1 MKIVFSFC
9 ILLLLHSS
17 IHGQTLLPIG
27 PGAIIEDYVDSQRMV
42 AYSESG
48 QWIVGEN
55 LAVISQ
61 NSKIGVFAFVEV
73 EYVEKLQDKKFKLVL
88 RLLRQSRRYFVLKGD
103 SVQRLDLS
111 VENIDYLGTT
121 DLVIKSSDLNISSK
135 YRPLF
140 YQGPTI
146 GETAQT
152 LFEHEFLFNYL
163 GSAFFGVYDWLTVGT
178 NAPANLFIGPNMNM
192 YAKFYDTES
201 TTLTAGLSFLQLN
214 KENQSVLN
222 ANFYWDSTSSDSLIS
237 HTQLSLG
244 LIRWDRAA
252 ESTAVKMLTSS
263 SFQTGYEL
271 IKDDW
276 DRVLIGPSYNFE
288 KKSLGG
294 FISYI
299 WIFDRLHLQIS
310 INSTDVTQFKLDVQ
324 DGYYGFFDIYW
335 RF

>member
-1 MKIVFSFC
+1 MKLGFSFIFV
-9 ILLLLHSS
+9 ILVSFTS
-17 IHGQTLLPIG
+17 VAQTLLPIG
-27 PGAIIEDYVDSQRMV
+27 PGAIIDRYVDAQRLV
-42 AYSESG
+42 AYSDSG
-48 QWIVGEN
+48 MWVVGEN

-61 NSKIGVFAFVEV
+61 NAKIGVFAFVEV
-73 EYVEKLQDKKFKLVL
+73 DYVEKIHEKKFQLNLK
-88 RLLRQSRRYFVLKGD
+88 LLRQSRRYMIVKGD

-111 VENIDYLGTT
+111 VENVDYLGTT
-121 DLVIKSSDLNISSK
+121 DLIIKSSDLNISSK

-152 LFEHEFLFNYL
+152 LYKNEYLFNFL
-163 GSAFFGVYDWLTVGT
+163 GSFFYGVYDWLTVGT
-178 NAPANLFIGPNMNM
+178 NAPANIFVGPNANM

-214 KENQSVLN
+214 KQDQSVLN

-244 LIRWDRAA
+244 LVRWDRAA
-252 ESTAVKMLTSS
+252 ESSAVKMLTSS

-288 KKSLGG
+288 KKTLGG
-294 FISYI
+294 FLSYI
-299 WIFDRLHLQIS
+299 WIFDRLHVQLS
-310 INSTDVTQFKLDVQ
+310 VNSTDVTKFKLDVE
-324 DGYYGFFDIYW
+324 DGYYGFLDMYW